1 MPPFLIKKKG
11 GYLYKLYSL
20 YNLYTLYRNL
30 TCLGVRVAGA
40 FGGYHSEFG
49 GYHSEFGGYHSE
61 FGGYHSEF
69 GGYHSRLGNPPLK
82 NSKLI
87 FISKVFMC

>member
-49 GYHSEFGGYHSE
+49 GYHSEFGGYHS
-61 FGGYHSEF
+61 
-69 GGYHSRLGNPPLK
+69 RLGNPPLK

>member
-30 TCLGVRVAGA
+30 TRLGVRVAGA
-40 FGGYHSEFG
+40 
-49 GYHSEFGGYHSE
+49 